1 MFLKYR
7 KQNAIFNDK
16 DPMRRLSSRYLFAFP
31 LVFLMATSCVTG
43 QGEAPT
49 LRPDSAAKE
58 IANMHLRAVR
68 LSKIITSQK
77 KAMRVF
83 IAEIGRMHQEIDRL
97 CLNQGWSIEEA
108 FEKDDRISAKKAL
121 KANKAQRRQLNW
133 KATRSLRKAS
143 RGLPLLL
150 PLRESNSERET
161 ILECY
166 VVLSDLHSFGAT
178 SPGDSSRKILLN
190 GGEEAWAEWMI
201 DYRKKKK
208 RNSILY
214 AAGGAGVIG
223 FFYLYLTLIG
233 GFFVA

>member
-1 MFLKYR
+1 
-7 KQNAIFNDK
+7 
-16 DPMRRLSSRYLFAFP
+16 
-31 LVFLMATSCVTG
+31 
-43 QGEAPT
+43 
-49 LRPDSAAKE
+49 
-58 IANMHLRAVR
+58 
-68 LSKIITSQK
+68 
-77 KAMRVF
+77 MRVF

-133 KATRSLRKAS
+133 KATWSLRKAA

-150 PLRESNSERET
+150 PLREPNSERET
-161 ILECY
+161 ILDCY
-166 VVLSDLHSFGAT
+166 VVLSELHSFGAT

-190 GGEEAWAEWMI
+190 GGEEAWADWMI

-223 FFYLYLTLIG
+223 FFYLYLMLIG

>member
-1 MFLKYR
+1 M
-7 KQNAIFNDK
+7 
-16 DPMRRLSSRYLFAFP
+16 
-31 LVFLMATSCVTG
+31 
-43 QGEAPT
+43 
-49 LRPDSAAKE
+49 
-58 IANMHLRAVR
+58 
-68 LSKIITSQK
+68 SKIITSQK

-121 KANKAQRRQLNW
+121 KANEAQRRQLNW

-150 PLRESNSERET
+150 PLREPNSERET

-166 VVLSDLHSFGAT
+166 VVLSDLHSFDVS

-214 AAGGAGVIG
+214 AASTPVLVGI
-223 FFYLYLTLIG
+223 FYLYLTLLG